1 MDTLQSTAYNK
12 IHLNTPNVFVND
24 KRVVSS
30 EFFSVDATTLRGISA
45 EINDESEQL
54 YELLLNKKDDID
66 RVLKSQPVYA
76 IGPSFDKNCFSP
88 SITCWVT
95 SCIKPSILEQLEE
108 IFNYEYIAE
117 SEVIEVV
124 EPMDGIVLSS
134 DHNTTKRG
142 HGGID
147 AGRSGDDRSGGG
159 RSGGDNSGDDD
170 KFISVSSVAHV
181 GTEDHIQTLDIRTHF
196 HAKIDQIDQKFF
208 INVDVTCG
216 VNEMLSTKWK
226 QLAREGYGY
235 SLESLRIE
243 IAPIA
248 SGNYRG
254 ALIWEDCLF
263 PREED
268 ATAISDEWKLRIAG
282 TCATGYIW
290 HYELKSDNPKLEF
303 RPGSHICGGR
313 IVSENLCGFRVT
325 VTEILRFKFTSYIP
339 KPSRYRFMKCPK
351 IAHVLE
357 MTFNDLKDFNK
368 KFATLGCHTGDVD
381 EGTFLVSDTSHNK
394 TTTTNSGIVDFER
407 SDD

>member
-1 MDTLQSTAYNK
+1 MDTLNEMQSTAYNK

-54 YELLLNKKDDID
+54 YELLLNN
-66 RVLKSQPVYA
+66 
-76 IGPSFDKNCFSP
+76 FDEKCFSP

-95 SCIKPSILEQLEE
+95 SYIKPSILEQLEE
-108 IFNYEYIAE
+108 IFNYEHIAE

-124 EPMDGIVLSS
+124 EPIDGIVLSS
-134 DHNTTKRG
+134 DHNTVTERG
-142 HGGID
+142 HDGND
-147 AGRSGDDRSGGG
+147 AGRSGDDRSDGG

-170 KFISVSSVAHV
+170 KYISVSSVAHV
-181 GTEDHIQTLDIRTHF
+181 GTKDHIQTLDTRTHF

-216 VNEMLSTKWK
+216 LNEMLSTKWK
-226 QLAREGYGY
+226 QLAQEGYGY

-243 IAPIA
+243 IVPIA
-248 SGNYRG
+248 SENYRG

-263 PREED
+263 PEEIV
-268 ATAISDEWKLRIAG
+268 TTISDEWKLRIAG

-290 HYELKSDNPKLEF
+290 HYELKSDDPKLEF
-303 RPGSHICGGR
+303 RAGSHICGGR
-313 IVSENLCGFRVT
+313 IVSEKLCGFRVR

-368 KFATLGCHTGDVD
+368 KFATLGCYTGDVD
-381 EGTFLVSDTSHNK
+381 EDTFLVSDMSHNK
-394 TTTTNSGIVDFER
+394 TTTTNSGIADFFR
-407 SDD
+407 TFR

>member
-117 SEVIEVV
+117 SE
-124 EPMDGIVLSS
+124 
-134 DHNTTKRG
+134 
-142 HGGID
+142 
-147 AGRSGDDRSGGG
+147 
-159 RSGGDNSGDDD
+159 
-170 KFISVSSVAHV
+170 FISVSSVAHV